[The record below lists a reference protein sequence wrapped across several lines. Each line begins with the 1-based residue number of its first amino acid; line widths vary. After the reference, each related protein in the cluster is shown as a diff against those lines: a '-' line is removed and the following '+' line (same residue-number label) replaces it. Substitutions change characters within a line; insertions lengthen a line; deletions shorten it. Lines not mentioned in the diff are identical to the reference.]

1 MRWKSLVA
9 ASAITM
15 AVAVAMGTAVA
26 TAAPR
31 KALVAEKSPD
41 VLQPQQLKKTAA
53 RPGMVPLLA
62 PGAITAAAAPTVEE
76 VGDADSFGRNVTYLG
91 MTQTQAVVVLPDC
104 TGSDPAFER
113 CIVGNPA
120 PSGTSFNES
129 DLASISLP
137 AKASK
142 SLLCFTLTPLVQVN
156 WQNSLATPALARFS
170 ANALV
175 TIENPLLD
183 DPALIDPG
191 TGLPFGG
198 SISVGLSTFND
209 THTLQPGETDS
220 KMLFMTRACIAGVI
234 SRRSLV
240 EGYGLTESQAKDFF
254 KKPMTVRF
262 GSRGTVALS
271 EFTSYFYGI
280 RLFGD

>member
-1 MRWKSLVA
+1 MKWKSLVA
-9 ASAITM
+9 AAAMTMTM
-15 AVAVAMGTAVA
+15 ALAVGAALA

-31 KALVAEKSPD
+31 KAPVAEKSPD
-41 VLQPQQLKKTAA
+41 VLQPQQLGKAAA
-53 RPGMVPLLA
+53 RSVVSPLLA

-91 MTQTQAVVVLPDC
+91 LAQTQAVVILPDC

-120 PSGTSFNES
+120 PSPTTFNES

-137 AKASK
+137 AKATK
-142 SLLCFTLTPLVQVN
+142 SLVCFTLTPVVQLN
-156 WQNSLATPALARFS
+156 WRNTLATPALASFA
-170 ANALV
+170 ANAV
-175 TIENPLLD
+175 ITFENPVLD

-198 SISVGLSTFND
+198 SITLGLSTFGD
-209 THTLQPGETDS
+209 THTLQSGEVDS
-220 KMLFMTRACIAGVI
+220 KLLFMSRGCIAGVMNK
-234 SRRSLV
+234 RSLV
-240 EGYGLTESQAKDFF
+240 ENYGLTDIQAKEFF
-254 KKPMTVRF
+254 KKPMNVRF
-262 GSRGTVALS
+262 GSRGNVALS

-280 RLFGD
+280 RLYGD